1 LNIYTIYV
9 LIEHKM
15 DSPVAVE
22 SSRLEMSGALAPE
35 SETGGRVENS
45 TSSKADSR
53 SDLVDE
59 EVRLP

>member
-1 LNIYTIYV
+1 
-9 LIEHKM
+9 M